1 MINYKLIIFID
12 YILIS
17 SMSNVLS
24 YILFKKY
31 FFFDFKL
38 VFILIKIKFII

>member
-17 SMSNVLS
+17 SMSNVLL
-24 YILFKKY
+24 YILFNEY

>member
-24 YILFKKY
+24 YILFKEY